1 MLCIARDFKAV
12 YYFLLKT
19 PPLSFFL
26 VFSGRA
32 RGPRAKS
39 KSVLLVFESRTL
51 TQDK

>member
-12 YYFLLKT
+12 YYFTKD
-19 PPLSFFL
+19 PPPSFFL